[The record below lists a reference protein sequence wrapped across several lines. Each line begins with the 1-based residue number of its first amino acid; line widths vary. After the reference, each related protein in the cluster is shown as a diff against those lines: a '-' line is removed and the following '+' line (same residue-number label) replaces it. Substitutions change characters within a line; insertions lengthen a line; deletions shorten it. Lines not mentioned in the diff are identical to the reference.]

1 MKILL
6 FSENKYAVDI
16 LNPLQEE
23 ADRQGGHEVLWYV
36 HKPKI
41 PEFPLANSVTW
52 TNSIQEAH
60 DFHPDAIFAPGNIVP
75 YYLSGVKCSI
85 FHGYAAEKRDQFHIR
100 NYFDIYMTQGPY
112 FTHEFLKLQQ
122 ERSGASVRAGFPHP
136 ASPRASVRAGFP
148 RPASPRASV
157 RAGFPRPDF
166 EVVETGWTRQDW
178 TARHRHD
185 FDDERRNLLWNYGCD
200 SIVLYAPTFS
210 PRLSSLPKIKKALI
224 MLVAKRDVLL
234 LIKLHPLTQKAW
246 VDEYRQLAKDYSN
259 IIFEDD
265 FSVTKYML
273 MADVMISDTSST
285 IYEMLLLDK
294 PVITLDTVS
303 QDPYWKN
310 INDATLLTEAFDE
323 VFTDKQLSEK
333 RQWIIQ
339 NYDPYTDGRCAERML
354 AAAADYIN
362 RYGVPEKRHLNLWR
376 KYVSI
381 KTFGWVK

>member
-41 PEFPLANSVTW
+41 PEFPLADSVRW
-52 TNSIQEAH
+52 TNSMQEAH
-60 DFHPDAIFAPGNIVP
+60 DFHPDAVFAPGNIVP

-112 FTHEFLKLQQ
+112 FTQEFLKLQQ
-122 ERSGASVRAGFPHP
+122 ERGKAVQTEGF
-136 ASPRASVRAGFP
+136 
-148 RPASPRASV
+148 
-157 RAGFPRPDF
+157 PDF

-210 PRLSSLPKIKKALI
+210 PSLSSLPKIKKALI

-246 VDEYRQLAKDYSN
+246 VDEYKQLAKDYSN

-265 FSVTKYML
+265 FGVTKYML
-273 MADVMISDTSST
+273 MSDVMISDTSST

-303 QDPYWKN
+303 QDPYWKD
-310 INDATLLTEAFDE
+310 ITDATLLTDAFDE

-354 AAAADYIN
+354 AAAADYIS
-362 RYGVPEKRHLNLWR
+362 RYGVPEKRRLNLWR

-381 KTFGWVK
+381 KTFGRVK